1 MVVCRCLLSTQELGT
16 RDYELG
22 VRVCCYT
29 ERLCLK
35 TKQKRK
41 GEGKV
46 KKLAETASLA
56 AMFPRRRGN

>member
-1 MVVCRCLLSTQELGT
+1 MVVCSCHLSTQELGT

-35 TKQKRK
+35 TKQKSKR
-41 GEGKV
+41 EGNV
-46 KKLAETASLA
+46 KELAETASLA
-56 AMFPRRRGN
+56 AM